1 MIHDGKYIKSKTYF
15 TSVDGKILESFNDS
29 SEAKN
34 DIRKDYKK
42 IPNII
47 YKKFSHGMITKEYNI
62 KDYIGRE
69 PSWCRG
75 IEKIGDNF
83 YTLIDGR
90 RGSKNNYMKLL
101 KINIKNNKSEILLN
115 LDQKIL
121 NMKEKLSIST
131 GFDLLYLK

>member
-1 MIHDGKYIKSKTYF
+1 M
-15 TSVDGKILESFNDS
+15 DGKILESFNNS
-29 SEAKN
+29 SEAKK

-42 IPNII
+42 IPNKI

-62 KDYIGRE
+62 KDFIRRE

-75 IEKIGDNF
+75 IEKIGNNL

-90 RGSKNNYMKLL
+90 RGSKHNHMKLL
-101 KINIKNNKSEILLN
+101 KNNIKNNKSEILLN
-115 LDQKIL
+115 LNKKIL

-131 GFDLLYLK
+131 GSDLLYLK